1 MIPMQRWE
9 NCWLFSTSQGGAGEL
24 SGGHRILHCHG
35 RAVIKMSVYLRIS
48 WNKQQ
53 NNYFYLNLDPECKSV
68 QCSVWWKWSV
78 AKALLLSLRLKET
91 HCVTV
96 WVVSRASCPLLRF
109 SPENITTDCC
119 YPDLSIWQNINAV
132 NLSLKGKDWQYCS
145 QWKNLNFKTKIRI
158 AENLY
163 LSLWHA
169 SQHSK
174 SFLKR
179 SLSSIQSL
187 SCARLFATPWTA
199 AHQAPLSTTNSQSL
213 LKFMSIESVTPSNH
227 LILSS
232 PSPGFNLS
240 QHQGLFQWVS
250 SLHQVAKGLELQ
262 LQHQSFQW
270 IFRTDLIQDGLVGS
284 PCYPRDSQ
292 ESSPIPQF
300 KSINS
305 SVLCFLYSPT
315 LISIHDYWEN
325 HGFD

>member
-1 MIPMQRWE
+1 MKK
-9 NCWLFSTSQGGAGEL
+9 FEL
-24 SGGHRILHCHG
+24 
-35 RAVIKMSVYLRIS
+35 
-48 WNKQQ
+48 
-53 NNYFYLNLDPECKSV
+53 
-68 QCSVWWKWSV
+68 
-78 AKALLLSLRLKET
+78 T
-91 HCVTV
+91 
-96 WVVSRASCPLLRF
+96 
-109 SPENITTDCC
+109 
-119 YPDLSIWQNINAV
+119 
-132 NLSLKGKDWQYCS
+132 
-145 QWKNLNFKTKIRI
+145 KTKIGI

-179 SLSSIQSL
+179 SLSSVQSL

-199 AHQAPLSTTNSQSL
+199 AHQAPLSITNSRSL

-227 LILSS
+227 VILSS
-232 PSPGFNLS
+232 PSPPAFNLS

-284 PCYPRDSQ
+284 PCSPRGYQ
-292 ESSPIPQF
+292 ESSPTSQF

-305 SVLCFLYSPT
+305 SVLSFLYSPT
-315 LISIHDYWEN
+315 LTSIHDHWKN
-325 HGFD
+325 HSLD